1 MVFSANFVN
10 SLKMVNDKKSR
21 HDHETGNT
29 HKHFW
34 IRAALAYNNRHDDD
48 VVRNVNEVM
57 HDTIDTAAVVASQFN
72 AEEMEDESVNVDA
85 ALGVTKNSSTDGI
98 VLDEF
103 SLIVVPTNDPY
114 LADLEDNKEVDL
126 DKFEMM
132 ETSAFRKKILD
143 LFKICSTMKKNMMRS
158 GTHDN
163 DAFNFVE
170 VAMREFHR
178 FTPIA
183 VYYFYTRCEEH
194 TDIDCIFQPTMDESL
209 KGNSISVQNEDSD
222 SLPSSAESKLT

>member
-1 MVFSANFVN
+1 M
-10 SLKMVNDKKSR
+10 
-21 HDHETGNT
+21 
-29 HKHFW
+29 
-34 IRAALAYNNRHDDD
+34 
-48 VVRNVNEVM
+48 NEVM
-57 HDTIDTAAVVASQFN
+57 HDTIDTVAAVASQFD

-85 ALGVTKNSSTDGI
+85 ALGVMKNSSTNGI

-114 LADLEDNKEVDL
+114 LAFLEDNEEVDL

-132 ETSAFRKKILD
+132 ETLAFHKKILD
-143 LFKICSTMKKNMMRS
+143 LFKIHSIMKKNMTKS

-170 VAMREFHR
+170 LAMWEFHG

-183 VYYFYTRCEEH
+183 AYYFYTRWRR
-194 TDIDCIFQPTMDESL
+194 TYRYRLYFPADN
-209 KGNSISVQNEDSD
+209 G
-222 SLPSSAESKLT
+222 